1 MISGILNLDVQKKY
15 KNYDAYLRYKKQL
28 NLIREITIY
37 NTSQC
42 KNEKRCND
50 NLETIKYTLRHT

>member
-1 MISGILNLDVQKKY
+1 MSGILNLDIQKKY

-28 NLIREITIY
+28 NLIREITMY
-37 NTSQC
+37 NNSDC

-50 NLETIKYTLRHT
+50 NLEVIKYTLRHT